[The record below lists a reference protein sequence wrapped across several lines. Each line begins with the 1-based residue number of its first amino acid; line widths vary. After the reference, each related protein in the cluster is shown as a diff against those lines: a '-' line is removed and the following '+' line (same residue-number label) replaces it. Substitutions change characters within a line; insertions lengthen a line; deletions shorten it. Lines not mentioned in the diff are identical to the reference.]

1 MRTLCVIFILA
12 LEIENGS
19 PKKLEKVVRKRE
31 NILAKNHFQ
40 SSSFLLI
47 FENLG
52 LLKIKFKSINL
63 LDHDHK
69 HSLTMTISILQSA

>member
-1 MRTLCVIFILA
+1 MRTLGVIFILA

-47 FENLG
+47 CENLG
-52 LLKIKFKSINL
+52 LLKIKFKSL
-63 LDHDHK
+63 
-69 HSLTMTISILQSA
+69 A